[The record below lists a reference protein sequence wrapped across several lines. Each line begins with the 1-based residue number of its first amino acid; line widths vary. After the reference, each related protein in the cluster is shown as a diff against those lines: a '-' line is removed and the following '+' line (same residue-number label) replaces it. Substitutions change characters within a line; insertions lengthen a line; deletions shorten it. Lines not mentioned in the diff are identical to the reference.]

1 MLKKYQKFAPIGLG
15 IGLLAAAAAL
25 ILRISA
31 GQFTLAV
38 QICIGVAIL
47 GLGIFVILDPDA
59 ILGMFKGRQA
69 KYGGN
74 ALVLTL
80 AVLGILIIVNLF
92 VFNHDVSWDLTED
105 KVNTLTPETMDI
117 LGNMQLPVFAQA
129 FYSPNVS
136 LDTAETLL
144 SNFKRNSNG
153 MFDYEF
159 IDPYQDPVAANQAG
173 ITRDGTVVLSS
184 ADSSEPLSYLNEEN
198 LVNGIIKLQNPE
210 TTTIYVL
217 TGHGEADFFNS
228 DSDHA
233 MTNLREALEAKNY
246 IINSL
251 NLVSTPT
258 IPSNANAIIIAAPQI
273 PLGQDEVDLISA
285 YLDKGGALILFSE
298 PPFLTQQGSDQDN
311 PLWTYLQDN
320 WGLTFGNNMIVDT
333 SIDPPEVAIADQ
345 YGDHPIT
352 AAVQGYITFY
362 PTAHSIQSTPVSDV
376 TETDLVLT
384 PAQSWAETDVEGI
397 TNGQAA
403 YDGNDIAGPITLAVA
418 AENNSTGAR
427 VVVFGDS
434 DFASDYYI
442 SAYGNRDIAIGTVDW
457 AAENENLI
465 SLTPKETITRV
476 LVPPTKAVQITF
488 VIVGLVGL
496 PLLIAATGIII
507 GIRRKRT
514 G

>member
-15 IGLLAAAAAL
+15 IGLVAAAAAL

-47 GLGIFVILDPDA
+47 GLVIFTVLDPDA
-59 ILGMFKGRQA
+59 ILGLFKGRQA

-74 ALVLTL
+74 ALILTL
-80 AVLGILIIVNLF
+80 AVLGILVIVNLF

-105 KVNTLTPETMDI
+105 KVNTLNTETLDI
-117 LGNMQLPVFAQA
+117 LDKIQLPIYAQA
-129 FYSPNVS
+129 FYSPNVNS
-136 LDTAETLL
+136 DTAETLL

-184 ADSSEPLSYLNEEN
+184 ADQSEPLSYLSEEN

-210 TTTIYVL
+210 PTAIYIL

-228 DSDHA
+228 DNDYA
-233 MTNLREALEAKNY
+233 MTNLREALESKNY
-246 IINSL
+246 IINTL
-251 NLVSTPT
+251 NLVSSPA
-258 IPSNANAIIIAAPQI
+258 IPDDASAIIVAAPQI

-285 YLDKGGALILFSE
+285 YLDNGGALILFSE
-298 PPFLTQQGSDQDN
+298 PPFLTQQAINQEN
-311 PLWTYLQDN
+311 PLWTYLQDS
-320 WGLTFGNNMIVDT
+320 WGLTLGDNMIIDP
-333 SIDPPEVAIADQ
+333 SIDPVEVAIADQ
-345 YGDHPIT
+345 YGNHPIT
-352 AAVQGYITFY
+352 DAVQGYITFY
-362 PTAHSIQSTPVSDV
+362 PTAHSVQASSISGI

-384 PAQSWAETDVEGI
+384 TNQSWAETDIEGLLN
-397 TNGQAA
+397 TQAS
-403 YDGNDIAGPITLAVA
+403 YDENDVAGPITLAIA

-427 VVVFGDS
+427 VVVVGDS
-434 DFASDYYI
+434 DFASDYSI
-442 SAYGNRDIAIGTVDW
+442 TAYGNRDMAIGIVDW
-457 AAENENLI
+457 TAENENLI
-465 SLTPKETITRV
+465 SLTQKEPTPRV

-507 GIRRKRT
+507 GIRRKRSE
-514 G
+514 